1 MGPAA
6 QAAAL
11 LSLHCLYIWCSPVEE
26 PPTALQ
32 GAQLLLK
39 QTAGSPGKIYRVAVS
54 ICVAFIIGI
63 SSTKAEEQR
72 IPGEAVHFAAQG
84 PGALGDTFPGYRG
97 RTLQHLDTL
106 RTGEEPR
113 SGPEEK

>member
-1 MGPAA
+1 M
-6 QAAAL
+6 
-11 LSLHCLYIWCSPVEE
+11 SVTKTIDSWEE
-26 PPTALQ
+26 VLEAGAYQQ
-32 GAQLLLK
+32 GR
-39 QTAGSPGKIYRVAVS
+39 AGEIYRVAVS
-54 ICVAFIIGI
+54 ICVTSIIGS

-97 RTLQHLDTL
+97 RTFQHLDIL